1 MQGNI
6 YRLSAVKCDGRQVL
20 VKERFEHNYFISIV
34 QEGREDSVLPCA
46 SWLVNKGWCQK
57 KCRETLAFVSPACDK
72 DLRINI

>member
-1 MQGNI
+1 MRGGVQGDI

-46 SWLVNKGWCQK
+46 SWLVNKG
-57 KCRETLAFVSPACDK
+57 
-72 DLRINI
+72 